1 MLGLVQSPDIL
12 SVSDEGV
19 HPACMSMQC
28 SKKKKA
34 KERHCGG
41 VVRGRRGGGVRGDEK
56 RGNETPLALT
66 LRLYR
71 EEQTQRGGGGVQ

>member
-1 MLGLVQSPDIL
+1 
-12 SVSDEGV
+12 
-19 HPACMSMQC
+19 MSMQY

-41 VVRGRRGGGVRGDEK
+41 VGRGRRGGGERGDEK

-71 EEQTQRGGGGVQ
+71 EERTQRGGGGVQ